1 MRIIVV
7 DNYEEMSKRAAK
19 MIVSQ
24 VILKPDS
31 VLGLATGDTPLGM
44 YKELIELYKKNEV
57 DFNEVRTFNLD
68 EYYGLNRE
76 NPQSYFSYMFNNLFN
91 HVNINRENINLP
103 SGMAKDIN
111 AACLEYEN
119 KIKEAGG
126 IDMQVLGIGGNG
138 HIGFNEPNVNFE
150 AETHLVN
157 LDEQTIE
164 ANSRFFD
171 SIKDVPI
178 KAISMGIK
186 TIMNSK
192 KIILLASGTSKAE
205 VIEKAIKG
213 KINPNVPASILQLH
227 NDVIIILDK
236 EAANYLN
243 VT

>member
-7 DNYEEMSKRAAK
+7 ENYEEMSKKSAS
-19 MIVSQ
+19 MIASQ
-24 VILKPDS
+24 VILKPNS

-44 YKELIELYKKNEV
+44 YKELIKLYNQNEI
-57 DFNEVRTFNLD
+57 DFKEVRTFNLD

-76 NPQSYFSYMFNNLFN
+76 NPQSYYNYMINNLFN
-91 HVNINRENINLP
+91 NINISRENINVP
-103 SGMAKDIN
+103 SGMAKDID
-111 AACLEYEN
+111 AACLDYEN

-138 HIGFNEPNVNFE
+138 HIGFNEPDVNFE

-171 SIKDVPI
+171 SIKDVPV

-186 TIMNSK
+186 TIMSSK
-192 KIILLASGTSKAE
+192 KIILLANGISKAE
-205 VIEKAIKG
+205 AIEKAVKG

-227 NDVIIILDK
+227 NDVTIIIDK
-236 EAANYLN
+236 EAASCLD
-243 VT
+243 

>member
-7 DNYEEMSKRAAK
+7 DNYEEMSKKAAK
-19 MIVSQ
+19 IIASQ

-44 YKELIELYKKNEV
+44 YKELIELYNKKEV

-76 NPQSYFSYMFNNLFN
+76 NPQSYYSYMINNLFN
-91 HVNINRENINLP
+91 NININRANINVP
-103 SGMAKDIN
+103 SGMTKDVD

-119 KIKEAGG
+119 KIKEVGG

-138 HIGFNEPNVNFE
+138 HIGFNEPDVNFE

-171 SIKDVPI
+171 SIKDVPV

-186 TIMNSK
+186 TIMGSK
-192 KIILLASGTSKAE
+192 KIILLANGINKAE
-205 VIEKAIKG
+205 AIEKAVKG

-227 NDVIIILDK
+227 SDVTIIIDK
-236 EAANYLN
+236 EAASGLE
-243 VT
+243 

>member
-7 DNYEEMSKRAAK
+7 DNYEEMSKKAA
-19 MIVSQ
+19 MMVASQ
-24 VILKPDS
+24 VMLKPNS

-44 YKELIELYKKNEV
+44 YKELIMLYSKNEV
-57 DFNEVRTFNLD
+57 DFKEVTTFNLD

-76 NPQSYFSYMFNNLFN
+76 NPQSYYSYMINNFFNSI
-91 HVNINRENINLP
+91 NINRENINVP
-103 SGMAKDIN
+103 RGMEKDIN
-111 AACLEYEN
+111 SVCSEYED

-138 HIGFNEPNVNFE
+138 HIGFNEPDVNFE
-150 AETHLVN
+150 AQTHLVN

-171 SIKDVPI
+171 SIVDVPV

-192 KIILLASGTSKAE
+192 KIILLANGINKAE
-205 VIEKAIKG
+205 AIERAIKG
-213 KINPNVPASILQLH
+213 KISPKVPASILQLH
-227 NDVIIILDK
+227 NDVTIILDK
-236 EAANYLN
+236 QAASLL
-243 VT
+243 